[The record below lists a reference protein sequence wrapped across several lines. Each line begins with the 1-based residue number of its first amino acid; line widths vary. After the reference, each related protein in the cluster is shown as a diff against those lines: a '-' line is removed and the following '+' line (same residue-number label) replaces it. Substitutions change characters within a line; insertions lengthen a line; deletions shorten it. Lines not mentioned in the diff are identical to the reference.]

1 MSTGEQPIGD
11 DDLQRLVD
19 SRLPPERRDAVEA
32 YLAAHPSE
40 AAKVARDIEGRAAL
54 RLRLAFKAEQ
64 PIPTRL
70 RVASIR
76 AERRGAL
83 VRRFGAVAA
92 AFAWL
97 LFGAGAGWVGNDLLR
112 ASERRQASRADTMTA
127 DAFAAYRTFVVETA
141 HPVEV
146 RADQEAHLVQ
156 WLSRRLGKPVS
167 VPDLTARGFRLV
179 GGRLLPAGAGPAA
192 MFMYDDD
199 RGTRITLYSRAG
211 GEDEQATFRF
221 ESQGDISAFS
231 WIDGSLSYV
240 VTARTDRAR
249 LLGVAE
255 LIESQLRHAPPG
267 RKDSL

>member
-11 DDLQRLVD
+11 DDLQSLVD
-19 SRLPPERRDAVEA
+19 GRLPPERREAVEA

-54 RLRLAFKAEQ
+54 RSRLAFKAEQ

-76 AERRGAL
+76 AERRGAF

-97 LFGAGAGWVGNDLLR
+97 LFGAGAGWVGNDILR
-112 ASERRQASRADTMTA
+112 ATTPRQGNRAGTMTA
-127 DAFAAYRTFVVETA
+127 EAFAAYRTFVVETA

-167 VPDLTARGFRLV
+167 APDLSTQGFRLI
-179 GGRLLPAGAGPAA
+179 GGRLLPADAGAAA

-199 RGTRITLYSRAG
+199 RGTRMTLYSRPG
-211 GEDEQATFRF
+211 GQDEQAAFRF

-249 LLGVAE
+249 LLGVAQ
-255 LIESQLRHAPPG
+255 LIESQVRPAPSA

>member
-11 DDLQRLVD
+11 DDLQGLID
-19 SRLPPERRDAVEA
+19 GCLAPERRDAVQA

-54 RLRLAFKAEQ
+54 RSRLAFKAEQ

-70 RVASIR
+70 RIASIR
-76 AERRGAL
+76 AERRGTLA
-83 VRRFGAVAA
+83 RRFGAVAA

-97 LFGAGAGWVGNDLLR
+97 LCGAGAGWVGNDLLR
-112 ASERRQASRADTMTA
+112 ATELRQVSRAGTTTA

-167 VPDLTARGFRLV
+167 APDLSAQGFRLI
-179 GGRLLPAGAGPAA
+179 GGRLLPTGAGPAA

-211 GEDEQATFRF
+211 AQDEQAAFRF
-221 ESQGDISAFS
+221 ERQGDISAFS

-249 LLGVAE
+249 LLGVAQ
-255 LIESQLRHAPPG
+255 LIESQVRPAPPA